1 MKIKYTNTLWDEA
14 KTLPDGSEVLI
25 KYKQQKSNNKTIE
38 LLQGGSNGLYYLC
51 SERYYLDV
59 NLPKPR
65 ELQAVLIVKRSS
77 QNCYRVTYT
86 DNYRADMQTL
96 TGLKTVNKYIAVQ
109 ELHIKPSTEAQ
120 KGLLEAQEA
129 EHERI

>member
-38 LLQGGSNGLYYLC
+38 LLQGGSYYLC

-86 DNYRADMQTL
+86 DNYRADIQTL

-120 KGLLEAQEA
+120 KGLSEAQRGGD
-129 EHERI
+129 ERIHD

>member
-38 LLQGGSNGLYYLC
+38 LLQGGSNYLC

-96 TGLKTVNKYIAVQ
+96 TGLNTVNMYIVGQ
-109 ELHIKPSTEAQ
+109 ELHIKTSTEAQ
-120 KGLLEAQEA
+120 KGLSEAQRGGD
-129 EHERI
+129 ERIHD

>member
-1 MKIKYTNTLWDEA
+1 MKIKYTYALWDEA
-14 KTLPDGSEVLI
+14 KTLTDGSEVLI

-38 LLQGGSNGLYYLC
+38 LLQGGSNYLC

-77 QNCYRVTYT
+77 QNCYRVIYT

-96 TGLKTVNKYIAVQ
+96 TGLNTVNKYIEGQ
-109 ELHIKPSTEAQ
+109 ELHIKTSTEAQ
-120 KGLLEAQEA
+120 KGLSEAQRGGD
-129 EHERI
+129 ERIHD

>member
-38 LLQGGSNGLYYLC
+38 LLQGGSNYLC

-96 TGLKTVNKYIAVQ
+96 TGLNTVNKYIEGQ
-109 ELHIKPSTEAQ
+109 ELHIKTLTEAQ
-120 KGLLEAQEA
+120 KGLSEAQRGGD
-129 EHERI
+129 ERIHD